1 MSRRDRSQQQ
11 LMWHPQN
18 HVLSSKPR
26 NSDWSLPQAVK
37 TLRSNVIVHN
47 YSQIKRARGRLRKSR
62 TQRRLNKSK
71 IARTI
76 RIGRVEILLEKG
88 KRIQKTTT
96 ALTSIRLIKTR
107 GITSES
113 GNTKNQREIEIEK
126 TDPKIGM
133 EMEKIET
140 IRTASQN
147 NYAIHDKN
155 KS

>member
-1 MSRRDRSQQQ
+1 M
-11 LMWHPQN
+11 
-18 HVLSSKPR
+18 
-26 NSDWSLPQAVK
+26 
-37 TLRSNVIVHN
+37 
-47 YSQIKRARGRLRKSR
+47 
-62 TQRRLNKSK
+62 
-71 IARTI
+71 
-76 RIGRVEILLEKG
+76 
-88 KRIQKTTT
+88 
-96 ALTSIRLIKTR
+96 TSIRLIKTR